1 MHAGFMSDLKVRPPG
16 AKARVR
22 WGRLKIDQ
30 ERFVGPW
37 PAIPRRGTACR
48 ARPVSVILR
57 ASKTDMAFSPDIIV
71 TGEDTPGILL
81 AAEARLSRSGRK
93 EDESQLKT
101 YMLDMRCPIGLLV
114 TPDVIEVFRDTYTA
128 HSEKSVE
135 HVASFASP
143 KTWKIFKGPLR
154 NPIKSILAFRFEEAV
169 KSWLEQLATSPTAY
183 LNESK
188 ETREALT
195 DYILPAL
202 AQGVVRSTGPR
213 ESVKSH

>member
-1 MHAGFMSDLKVRPPG
+1 MEGAAKPLRREEKGRGHPPESQGAGL
-16 AKARVR
+16 
-22 WGRLKIDQ
+22 LQ
-30 ERFVGPW
+30 
-37 PAIPRRGTACR
+37 GTGCGDGFWHTKDEQTNM
-48 ARPVSVILR
+48 P
-57 ASKTDMAFSPDIIV
+57 FSPDIIV

-81 AAEARLSRSGRK
+81 AAEAKLSRSGRK

-101 YMLDMRCPIGLLV
+101 YMLHMRCPIGLLV

-135 HVASFASP
+135 HVASFAAP
-143 KTWKIFKGPLR
+143 KTWDIFKVSDHG
-154 NPIKSILAFRFEEAV
+154 SIELQLALRFEEAV
-169 KSWLEQLATSPTAY
+169 KSWLEQLGTSPSAY
-183 LNESK
+183 LNESPK

-202 AQGVVRSTGPR
+202 TQGVVRSTGPR